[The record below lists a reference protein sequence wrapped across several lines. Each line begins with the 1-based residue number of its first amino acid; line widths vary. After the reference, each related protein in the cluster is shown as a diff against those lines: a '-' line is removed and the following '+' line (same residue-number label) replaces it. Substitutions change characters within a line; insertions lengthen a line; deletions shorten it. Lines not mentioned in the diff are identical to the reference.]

1 MVGRERYKVDTWY
14 DAPTRKG
21 RRSDQGERPKQND
34 LPVTKYFVSNLPEG
48 CSSADLMAVLK
59 GFGSIKSIYIARK
72 CDKLGKRFGFV
83 SFVNVRDPEDLEIL
97 MKDVWIGSYKL
108 YVVLARFVDGERP
121 KQNDLPVTKY
131 FVSNLPEG
139 CSSADLM
146 AVLKGFGS
154 IKSIYIARKC
164 DKLGKRFGFV
174 SFVNVRDPE
183 DLEIRR
189 KDVWIGSYKLY
200 VVLARFVDGERVL
213 RKGEKQWVPVRNED
227 EGLDSGKGNRKE
239 THVEETSNAGQ
250 GKGDGR
256 SFRDTLLNVDPP
268 KKDSEI
274 VVTAAA
280 KGGMLWEGCG
290 AVGRVSDLKKLS
302 KLRIWLDLV
311 GQAKVGI
318 RYLGGFWV
326 MLLFDSDVRMEGFVR
341 TKEVWRVCFDSL
353 ERWDGQVIH
362 TDRIAWLKIYGVPLM
377 LYDESLFN
385 DIGSKFGTVVQLPEC
400 DEATVDLSCVMI
412 GVLRK
417 TGLRVNEMI
426 SVRWKEE
433 VFPVVVEE
441 EMGEWVPECLDD
453 CSVYSES
460 GLNIA
465 DGADVDGQGCN
476 MEAAVDSGC
485 AMEQVETDIIPEEEI
500 SETVVGEQNDQQV
513 GGFNNDT
520 VLDTVGINTEAPN
533 NRGKKTRGFRK
544 KARAQKS
551 PSPPGQETPEKRA
564 RERED
569 LFDIDR
575 FIYAINGNEEKS
587 REDIT
592 SSVGDWG

>member
-1 MVGRERYKVDTWY
+1 MV
-14 DAPTRKG
+14 
-21 RRSDQGERPKQND
+21 
-34 LPVTKYFVSNLPEG
+34 
-48 CSSADLMAVLK
+48 VLK

-72 CDKLGKRFGFV
+72 YDKLGKRFGFV

-108 YVVLARFVDGERP
+108 YVVLARFVDGER
-121 KQNDLPVTKY
+121 
-131 FVSNLPEG
+131 
-139 CSSADLM
+139 
-146 AVLKGFGS
+146 
-154 IKSIYIARKC
+154 
-164 DKLGKRFGFV
+164 
-174 SFVNVRDPE
+174 
-183 DLEIRR
+183 
-189 KDVWIGSYKLY
+189 
-200 VVLARFVDGERVL
+200 VL
-213 RKGEKQWVPVRNED
+213 RKGEKQWVPVRNEE
-227 EGLDSGKGNRKE
+227 EGLNSGKGNRKE
-239 THVEETSNAGQ
+239 THVEETSNASQ

-274 VVTAAA
+274 VVTVAA

-302 KLRIWLDLV
+302 KLCIWLDLV

-326 MLLFDSDVRMEGFVR
+326 MLLFESDVRMEGFVR

-353 ERWDGQVIH
+353 ERWDGQ
-362 TDRIAWLKIYGVPLM
+362 
-377 LYDESLFN
+377 DESLFN

-453 CSVYSES
+453 CSVYLES

-485 AMEQVETDIIPEEEI
+485 AMEQVETDIILEEEI
-500 SETVVGEQNDQQV
+500 SETVVDEQNDQQV
-513 GGFNNDT
+513 GGFKNDT
-520 VLDTVGINTEAPN
+520 LLDTVGINTEASN

-551 PSPPGQETPEKRA
+551 PSPPGQERPKKELENGRIYLTLIGLFMRLMGTRRNPGRTSRA
-564 RERED
+564 
-569 LFDIDR
+569 LWVLM
-575 FIYAINGNEEKS
+575 KM
-587 REDIT
+587 
-592 SSVGDWG
+592 